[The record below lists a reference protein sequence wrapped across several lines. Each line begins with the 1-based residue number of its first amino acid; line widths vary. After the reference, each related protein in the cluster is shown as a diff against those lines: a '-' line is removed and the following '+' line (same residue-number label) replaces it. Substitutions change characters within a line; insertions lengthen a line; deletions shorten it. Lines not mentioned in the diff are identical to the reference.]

1 MFDSF
6 RDSARIAQTKKDSEG
21 VTAKKAF
28 VALLAAAVVFLV
40 QLRTSDRSA
49 VTRFA
54 YAVVTW
60 LVTYLGWPLAE
71 FGWNYM
77 RAPLRIDEGQVT
89 QLQDEKNQLA
99 TSVAA
104 LNRRVFEL
112 ESRLASGTRIR
123 RWLTG
128 LRSKR

>member
-6 RDSARIAQTKKDSEG
+6 RDSPRIAQTKKNSEG

-40 QLRTSDRSA
+40 QLKTSDRSA

-60 LVTYLGWPLAE
+60 LVTYLGWPLRSSDGTTCE
-71 FGWNYM
+71 
-77 RAPLRIDEGQVT
+77 LRCGS
-89 QLQDEKNQLA
+89 LKA
-99 TSVAA
+99 
-104 LNRRVFEL
+104 R
-112 ESRLASGTRIR
+112 
-123 RWLTG
+123 
-128 LRSKR
+128 